1 MSSSAHVVR
10 VKRLYRQ
17 GLKCLQNWA
26 VHRDLFISKGFEMR
40 AEFEAHRHV
49 SNPSIV
55 EKLVS
60 DGEAKLVTYAHPA
73 PYTRAPAPAHRTQ
86 APHPLREPPR
96 AHAFLSCLSSDHA
109 RRHQVPATPKQRP
122 GMEPGGAQPLIA
134 APRHLP
140 VLGPP
145 ARPEAGR
152 VAPRRPF
159 PWPAFPCGPP
169 SCPHADPRP
178 PPRAASCAPFRATSS
193 ERAASVAYLLFG
205 RLRGAASPHPSPPD
219 VGYVC
224 YLWSAKMGQHQCLR
238 FYTGDA
244 EVSRVYPHSLESR
257 VV

>member
-96 AHAFLSCLSSDHA
+96 APLHAFFVLPQFRPCPAAPSTSDTQTTAWDGA
-109 RRHQVPATPKQRP
+109 RRC
-122 GMEPGGAQPLIA
+122 A
-134 APRHLP
+134 APDCCPAPPPRSW
-140 VLGPP
+140 P
-145 ARPEAGR
+145 AR
-152 VAPRRPF
+152 APRRP
-159 PWPAFPCGPP
+159 AR
-169 SCPHADPRP
+169 RP
-178 PPRAASCAPFRATSS
+178 PPPLPLARLPLWPAQLSTRRPSTAPSCAQLCAI
-193 ERAASVAYLLFG
+193 
-205 RLRGAASPHPSPPD
+205 PS
-219 VGYVC
+219 YF
-224 YLWSAKMGQHQCLR
+224 K
-238 FYTGDA
+238 
-244 EVSRVYPHSLESR
+244 
-257 VV
+257 

>member
-1 MSSSAHVVR
+1 MARQSWSLTRTRRRTPVRPRPRSAR
-10 VKRLYRQ
+10 KRRTCC
-17 GLKCLQNWA
+17 GN
-26 VHRDLFISKGFEMR
+26 R
-40 AEFEAHRHV
+40 
-49 SNPSIV
+49 
-55 EKLVS
+55 
-60 DGEAKLVTYAHPA
+60 
-73 PYTRAPAPAHRTQ
+73 RAPHS
-86 APHPLREPPR
+86 L
-96 AHAFLSCLSSDHA
+96 AFLPCLSSDHA

-145 ARPEAGR
+145 ARPDAPR

-205 RLRGAASPHPSPPD
+205 RLRGAASPHPLPPD